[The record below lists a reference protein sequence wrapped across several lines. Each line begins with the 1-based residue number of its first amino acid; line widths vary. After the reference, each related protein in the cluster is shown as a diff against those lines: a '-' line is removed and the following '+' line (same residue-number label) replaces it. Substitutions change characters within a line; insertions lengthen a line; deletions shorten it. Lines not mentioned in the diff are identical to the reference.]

1 MAAARRL
8 AMEARRSMADTRDL
22 ELQHRLEALAASQ
35 EAEIERLVG
44 VSRDTNPCEG
54 CPTLI
59 G

>member
-35 EAEIERLVG
+35 EAEIERLVD

-54 CPTLI
+54 CPALI